1 MPVAT
6 ISMSWPPQRTDEA
19 LAPIENRSPGT
30 VSLCLLGR
38 VGLGLMLAG
47 LAPHNQPDVRGS
59 RISERHRRAGIG
71 FQRGERRLCFA
82 VARGGAYGFGGGGN
96 GSRTGS

>member
-1 MPVAT
+1 M
-6 ISMSWPPQRTDEA
+6 
-19 LAPIENRSPGT
+19 
-30 VSLCLLGR
+30 LGR

-59 RISERHRRAGIG
+59 RISERHRRPGIG

-82 VARGGAYGFGGGGN
+82 VARGGAYCFGGGGN
-96 GSRTGS
+96 GSRTGSSLIFARIALRVLTRGDMK